1 LAGLSSNISKIFFNI
16 MINRS
21 VVIVRGK
28 QPFANWLAML
38 PDPVTVSL
46 EELNR
51 EPNAYLLPEYEEE
64 AEREGIMRNYSLEI
78 FEQQLYE
85 WSRDESTWPAIM
97 DYAAFKQWFQLEFAP
112 FVIDLGGEISMLSDD
127 EDE

>member
-1 LAGLSSNISKIFFNI
+1 